1 MEIIK
6 VTAENLEQEHICCAI
21 SDKKGD
27 CRVPSKKAWMRAAF
41 GEGLVFL
48 KYDVRGKAFLEY
60 LPAEHAW
67 YPVDAPGYLFID
79 CFWVSGQYK
88 GKGLSNGLLEAC
100 LQDAKAQGKHGVVA
114 LTSKK
119 KLPFLCDPKHLAYK
133 GFEPVD
139 EARSSFVLA
148 CLFLDRKGTVPRF
161 LPCAKEGRPEED
173 GFVLYYTNQC
183 PHTEAYA
190 PLAAALAKER
200 GIPFVLR
207 KLETQEQARR
217 APTPATTYSLFYN
230 GAFVTNEILSEKKLQ
245 AIFTKYGF

>member
-1 MEIIK
+1 
-6 VTAENLEQEHICCAI
+6 
-21 SDKKGD
+21 
-27 CRVPSKKAWMRAAF
+27 MRAAF

-161 LPCAKEGRPEED
+161 SLRQGGTARGGR
-173 GFVLYYTNQC
+173 FCSLLYEPVPSYRGLRAAGRSAGKGTGNPVRSSQAGNARASPPG
-183 PHTEAYA
+183 PHS
-190 PLAAALAKER
+190 
-200 GIPFVLR
+200 GHDV
-207 KLETQEQARR
+207 
-217 APTPATTYSLFYN
+217 
-230 GAFVTNEILSEKKLQ
+230 
-245 AIFTKYGF
+245 

>member
-139 EARSSFVLA
+139 EARILLCS
-148 CLFLDRKGTVPRF
+148 CLPFSRPQRHGSPVSPLRQGGTARGGRFCSLLYEPVPSYRGLRAAGRSAGKGTGNPVRSSQAGNARASP
-161 LPCAKEGRPEED
+161 PG
-173 GFVLYYTNQC
+173 
-183 PHTEAYA
+183 PHS
-190 PLAAALAKER
+190 
-200 GIPFVLR
+200 GHDV
-207 KLETQEQARR
+207 
-217 APTPATTYSLFYN
+217 
-230 GAFVTNEILSEKKLQ
+230 
-245 AIFTKYGF
+245 